1 MSTWPTSIGRFIKFR
16 LWGVT
21 AMDIFSIQI
30 YCKPIS
36 YCLYWFVQSQNVES
50 SNSLLPDPKVGNWF
64 GFKLPWCLHL
74 RSAHQLEPSK
84 QKIQNDSSHFWPDLD
99 IMWVVSHLTVCS
111 NSRVKLLMDK
121 LTWEITTFFLGLDE
135 IMISCENQNEKFW
148 FKNSIVGECMSLK
161 ESWCC
166 IDLAWD
172 GRDSFEVV

>member
-1 MSTWPTSIGRFIKFR
+1 MLTWPTSIGRFIKFR

-74 RSAHQLEPSK
+74 RSPHQLEPSK
-84 QKIQNDSSHFWPDLD
+84 QKIQNGLSHF
-99 IMWVVSHLTVCS
+99 
-111 NSRVKLLMDK
+111 
-121 LTWEITTFFLGLDE
+121 LTWFGYNVGRVTLNSVLKLKSQVINGQVN
-135 IMISCENQNEKFW
+135 MENNYLF
-148 FKNSIVGECMSLK
+148 
-161 ESWCC
+161 SWTRWNY
-166 IDLAWD
+166 DLLWKPKWKILI
-172 GRDSFEVV
+172 